1 MLGETAP
8 ALKKFCSNRKGE
20 KDVSKHNANV
30 IAWHVLFTCSDPN
43 PNTNSWIIQSPARPA
58 ASEGKRIVLV
68 SRVSTITGMAHVREL
83 DITIEQLNAWQN
95 ASGNDPNR
103 FAQNA
108 FPNLP
113 AEDREFLIS
122 GITLEEWTEFFGDY
136 DDFD

>member
-1 MLGETAP
+1 M
-8 ALKKFCSNRKGE
+8 
-20 KDVSKHNANV
+20 
-30 IAWHVLFTCSDPN
+30 
-43 PNTNSWIIQSPARPA
+43 
-58 ASEGKRIVLV
+58 LV